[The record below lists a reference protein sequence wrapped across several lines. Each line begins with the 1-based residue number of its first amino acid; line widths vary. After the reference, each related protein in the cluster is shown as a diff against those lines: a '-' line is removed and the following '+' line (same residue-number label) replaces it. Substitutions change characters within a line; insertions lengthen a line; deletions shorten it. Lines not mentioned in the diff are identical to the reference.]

1 MALNREQRR
10 AMLAQELDGEE
21 TAVEQ
26 VDVVDAP
33 VVAPVAPA
41 PVAVMAP
48 EQIAA
53 IAQIVAATLA
63 AMPQNSDVGEQ
74 ISRALR
80 DNRQPI
86 PENTDASYHA
96 RSHYHPGGI
105 DVPRPM
111 LAVPTFLGLWD
122 LETGKAIP
130 RYPIEEGL
138 STDAEIEALNK
149 VQPGSYTIARNDGSE
164 VLARVVDVKDAQDH
178 VRHRVIAFPPQQ
190 FEKEHR
196 NALPSIAS
204 IAAQMVA

>member
-10 AMLAQELDGEE
+10 ALMAQELGGDEI
-21 TAVEQ
+21 AVEQ

-33 VVAPVAPA
+33 VVAPVVAPSA
-41 PVAVMAP
+41 GLPP

-63 AMPQNSDVGEQ
+63 AMPQNGGDVGDQ
-74 ISRALR
+74 IARALR

-86 PENTDASYHA
+86 PENTDKDYHG

-105 DVPRPM
+105 DVPRPV

-122 LETGKAIP
+122 LDTGKPIP
-130 RYPIEEGL
+130 RYPIEEGM

-149 VQPGSYTIARNDGSE
+149 VQPGVYEIQRNDGSP
-164 VLARVVDVKDAQDH
+164 VLARVVDVRDAMDN

-196 NALPSIAS
+196 NSLPSIAA
-204 IAAQMVA
+204 IAGQLVA